1 MKQLIISALAI
12 FMIAFSAPLM
22 ANSGDLTNP
31 VNPTNEINPEDAKK
45 VETLTVRLDELKE
58 MDMSVMTRVEKK
70 EARKEIKEIKR
81 ELKALNGGI
90 YLSAGALIV
99 IAILLI
105 ILL

>member
-1 MKQLIISALAI
+1 MKQLIISSLAI
-12 FMIAFSAPLM
+12 FMIAFSSPIL
-22 ANSGDLTNP
+22 ANSGSSSNP
-31 VNPTNEINPEDAKK
+31 VTPSKEISPEDAKK

-58 MDMSVMTRVEKK
+58 MDKSAMTRIQKK
-70 EARKEIKEIKR
+70 EARKEIKEIKK